1 MSPAETI
8 RTFVAIFPPPEV
20 QAALDAAIAP
30 VRARGD
36 GIAWVATPNL
46 HVTLRFL
53 GDLEPPRVDAARRAL
68 AAAAS
73 ASAGPFAVA
82 TGVAGAFPGPARP
95 RILWIGARE
104 GAASLVA
111 LAAQVERALA
121 REGFPPADKP
131 FTPHLT
137 VGRVRAAGSGAPG
150 APASPAATR
159 FLALSLPPQRF
170 DVGVVTLVAS
180 TLGAGGSRYTPL
192 FAAALTAPPGPP
204 AR

>member
-1 MSPAETI
+1 MPRSRRCARGTTASPGSPR
-8 RTFVAIFPPPEV
+8 RTCTSRCASSATSSRRASRPR
-20 QAALDAAIAP
+20 AARWPRRLP
-30 VRARGD
+30 RARD
-36 GIAWVATPNL
+36 
-46 HVTLRFL
+46 
-53 GDLEPPRVDAARRAL
+53 
-68 AAAAS
+68 
-73 ASAGPFAVA
+73 PFAVA

-95 RILWIGARE
+95 RILWIGASE

-137 VGRVRAAGSGAPG
+137 VGRVRAAGPGAPRS
-150 APASPAATR
+150 PASPAAAR

-192 FAAALTAPPGPP
+192 FAAPLVAPAPPSPPSPP